1 MKNLDRR
8 QLTTWAIAIVLGVV
22 FIALIFVAGFSE
34 TILFYLMG
42 AMFVMTYL
50 VLEIGIPLIAGGILL
65 GIALGMVG
73 ERSPL
78 AVGDI
83 RSIALGIGF
92 EAIYVIAVVSQG
104 RSHWWPLLPAL
115 AFLVTG
121 IALGG
126 LRAERLFPIGWPA
139 ILLFA
144 GLSIL
149 FAAFGLTR
157 KREEQD

>member
-1 MKNLDRR
+1 MNKLDR
-8 QLTTWAIAIVLGVV
+8 QQQVTWAIGILLGVV
-22 FIALIFVAGFSE
+22 FIALIFVTGFSE
-34 TILFYLMG
+34 ALLFYLMG

-50 VLEIGIPLIAGGILL
+50 VLEIGAPLIAGGILL
-65 GIALGMVG
+65 GIALGTVG
-73 ERSPL
+73 NRSPL
-78 AVGDI
+78 SVGDI
-83 RSIALGIGF
+83 RSIALGVGF

-104 RSHWWPLLPAL
+104 RSHWWPLLPGV

-126 LRAERLFPIGWPA
+126 LRAERLFPIGWPT
-139 ILLFA
+139 ILFFV

-157 KREEQD
+157 KPEEQE